1 MSLLQKA
8 TKPEPTKSPIILT
21 LCGEAGSG
29 KSSLAS
35 TFPNAFIIRTGG
47 EAMPR
52 DIANAPDE
60 LPPLGGKKLEN
71 GSWDE
76 SELFDQLVA
85 LLKED
90 HAYKTL
96 IVDSITGLEDL
107 FVQAILDV
115 QPPKQKSMNAAGNGF
130 GSAWD
135 IVAGKH
141 GRLRKAA
148 EMLRTRRG
156 MNVVFI
162 GHVEVDRVDPPD
174 GVAYTKYNLQLNK
187 KTAPIYVNNSCCVA
201 FLKQDRI
208 IMEGGKAQTSD
219 DRVLVVET
227 TPANVSKNRLGI
239 VGNLKVQKGVNPF
252 AEYINGTKGE

>member
-1 MSLLQKA
+1 M
-8 TKPEPTKSPIILT
+8 TPIILT

-35 TFPNAFIIRTGG
+35 TFPDAFIIRTVG

-52 DIANAPDE
+52 DVNNAPDE
-60 LPPLGGKKLEN
+60 LPPLGGKRLEN
-71 GSWDE
+71 GTWDE
-76 SELFDQLVA
+76 SELFDQLMA
-85 LLKED
+85 LVKDE
-90 HAYKTL
+90 HNYKTL

-107 FVQAILDV
+107 FVQNILEV
-115 QPPKQKSMNAAGNGF
+115 QPAKQKSMNSAMGGF

-135 IVAGKH
+135 TVAAKH

-148 EMLRTRRG
+148 EVLRTRRG

-174 GVAYTKYNLQLNK
+174 GEAYSKYNLQLHK
-187 KTAPIYVNNSCCVA
+187 KTAPIYVNNSDVVG

-208 IMEGGKAQTSD
+208 VMEGGKAQTTD
-219 DRVLVVET
+219 GRVLVVEM

-239 VGNLKVQKGVNPF
+239 TGNLKVQKGINPF
-252 AEYINGTKGE
+252 AEYIENREEDNT